1 MIPLLPILA
10 LAAALTFDGEGAGAG
25 RTVDADLDPLDFFAR
40 KGCAIGPSTR
50 AAARQAGLDQAAI
63 DALADKWRDDPE
75 TVATGD
81 WLVLPPQACTMT
93 LPVVESALKLTDPDV
108 QAAFSAADA
117 YAGEDSPGCF
127 LDGDKL
133 RETTAVTRGWT
144 ADQAMIEYLRLVAQS
159 MASGDLTFYTDSP
172 LLTPYGIHLTTGS
185 CGEVLPYRED
195 ARRGHE
201 YLVENFDMIVR
212 RNLQKVTCEYGGS
225 WPAHD
230 EAERLHNEL
239 QGISQHA
246 CLGFE
251 AYLIVLGAGWYE
263 GASLTEKGTP
273 RPPLCHYPEAG

>member
-10 LAAALTFDGEGAGAG
+10 LAVVLTSDGAGGGAKG
-25 RTVDADLDPLDFFAR
+25 TADSDLAPLDFFAGQ
-40 KGCAIGPSTR
+40 GCAIGPSTR
-50 AAARQAGLDQAAI
+50 AAARQAGVDQAAI
-63 DALADKWRDDPE
+63 DALADQWRDDPE
-75 TVATGD
+75 TVVTGD

-93 LPVVESALKLTDPDV
+93 LPVVESALNLTDSEV

-127 LDGDKL
+127 LNGEKL

-144 ADQAMIEYLRLVAQS
+144 ADRAMTEYLRLVAQS
-159 MASGDLTFYTDSP
+159 IGSGDLTFYTDSP
-172 LLTPYGIHLTTGS
+172 FLTPYDLHLMTGS
-185 CGEVLPYRED
+185 CGEVLPYRDD

-212 RNLQKVTCEYGGS
+212 RNLQEVTCEYGGS
-225 WPAHD
+225 WPAVE

-246 CLGFE
+246 WLGFE

-263 GASLTEKGTP
+263 GVSLTEKGMP